1 MQLRQILCPVDFS
14 ECSLRAAEYA
24 FGLAQRCRATVEIVH
39 VWQPGGK
46 GVEFRGPMS
55 AYVGEEAEVGRAL
68 ERIRPSFADVACRH
82 HLLIG
87 DPADEIV
94 TLAIEHQID
103 LIVIGTHGR
112 TGLSRWILGSVAETI
127 LRKAPCPVLTCKHSL
142 EKETVKVTEARISFA
157 T

>member
-1 MQLRQILCPVDFS
+1 MQLRRILCPVDFS

-46 GVEFRGPMS
+46 GAEFRGPMS

-68 ERIRPSFADVACRH
+68 ERIRPAFADVACRH
-82 HLLIG
+82 HLLVG

>member
-1 MQLRQILCPVDFS
+1 MQLRRILCPVDFS

-82 HLLIG
+82 HLLVG

-127 LRKAPCPVLTCKHSL
+127 LRKAPCPVLTCKHSA